1 MNRNRTDEAAHNAE
15 TICKR
20 ESKKSIKYDK
30 KCSMR
35 KTVEPSPKMSQPS
48 LERPK
53 SGKWAFFT
61 SLSFV

>member
-20 ESKKSIKYDK
+20 ETKKSIKYDK
-30 KCSMR
+30 KYRMR
-35 KTVEPSPKMSQPS
+35 KTVEPSPKMSQPG

-53 SGKWAFFT
+53 SGKWAFFI
-61 SLSFV
+61 SPSFA